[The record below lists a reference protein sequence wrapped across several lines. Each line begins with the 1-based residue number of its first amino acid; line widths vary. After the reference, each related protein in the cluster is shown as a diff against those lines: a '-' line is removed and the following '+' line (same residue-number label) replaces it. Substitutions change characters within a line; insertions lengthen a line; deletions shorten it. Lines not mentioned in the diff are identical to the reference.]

1 MQTEKNP
8 DKNSKKITIR
18 YVIEREYLSRITVTE
33 LISRIIR
40 SHAGEDRRK
49 HGAGSME
56 TMDNEVADG

>member
-40 SHAGEDRRK
+40 SHAGEDRRAYW
-49 HGAGSME
+49 AGGME
-56 TMDNEVADG
+56 PMDNEVADG

>member
-18 YVIEREYLSRITVTE
+18 YVIEREYLSHITVTE

-40 SHAGEDRRK
+40 SHVGEDRRK
-49 HGAGSME
+49 HGAGGME
-56 TMDNEVADG
+56 TMDDEAADG

>member
-1 MQTEKNP
+1 MQIEKNL

-49 HGAGSME
+49 HGAGGME

>member
-33 LISRIIR
+33 LISRIICA
-40 SHAGEDRRK
+40 HVGEDRKK
-49 HGAGSME
+49 HGAGGME
-56 TMDNEVADG
+56 PMDNEVADG